1 VRALVAGLATAAA
14 LLVLGLAVPPA
25 PSGANFTAARTNAG
39 SSVTADSVTRFLS
52 LYSQSTDPASLTGY
66 AVKANSSPQVLAA
79 TGSNAGLSLDL
90 GGWKNGGTMNRV
102 FTIQAPA
109 SLSVNSI
116 TVTATVPA
124 TPQQPVSTATIANVG
139 ATGGTASAT
148 LTAGAKRQ
156 VNLGIVKLPGN
167 IVLYTANIQ
176 LKVTF
181 PGYTGDFFTYTI
193 PVRAWDGNGGGP

>member
-1 VRALVAGLATAAA
+1 VRALVAGLATAAV
-14 LLVLGLAVPPA
+14 LLVLGVAVAPA
-25 PSGANFTAARTNAG
+25 RSGANFTAARTNTG

-52 LYSQSTDPASLTGY
+52 LYSQSTDPAGLTGY
-66 AVKANSSPQVLAA
+66 AVKAGSSPQVLAA

-109 SLSVNSI
+109 SLPVSSI
-116 TVTATVPA
+116 TVTAIVPA
-124 TPQQPVSTATIANVG
+124 SAQQPVSTATIATVG

-156 VNLGIVKLPGN
+156 VNLTIVKPAITN
-167 IVLYTANIQ
+167 TLYTANIQ

-181 PGYTGDFFTYTI
+181 PGYIGDFFTYTI
-193 PVRAWDGNGGGP
+193 PVRAWSGNGAGP